1 MGVLGGTVT
10 ASIIS
15 SFEHVLTVL
24 LALASFAPVLTY
36 LSDAVG
42 TQSETLAVRSM
53 ALDPKLSSRYY
64 FARELVV
71 AFSLASVC
79 GLLISAVAVVGWHSP
94 LLGLIVGLSMFL
106 SVIAAVLISTV
117 LPFLFKK
124 LDLDPAFASG
134 PFATMISDVVTV
146 LIYFA
151 VASASL
157 AYYGPP

>member
-1 MGVLGGTVT
+1 MGGAVT

-15 SFEHVLTVL
+15 SFEHVLNVL

-36 LSDAVG
+36 LSDVVG

-53 ALDPKLSSRYY
+53 ALDPRLSSRFY
-64 FARELVV
+64 FAREMAV

-79 GLLISAVAVVGWHSP
+79 GILISAVAAVGWHSP

-106 SVIAAVLISTV
+106 SVIAAVIISTA
-117 LPFLFKK
+117 LPFLFKR

-146 LIYFA
+146 LVYFA

-157 AYYGPP
+157 AYYGPM